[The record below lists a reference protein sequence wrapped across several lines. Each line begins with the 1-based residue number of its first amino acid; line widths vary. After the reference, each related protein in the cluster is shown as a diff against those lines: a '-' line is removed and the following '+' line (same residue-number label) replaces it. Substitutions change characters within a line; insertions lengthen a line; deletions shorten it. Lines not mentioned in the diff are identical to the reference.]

1 MQFIKFSTQLVVI
14 ALSAGLFSACGGGA
28 DADAPLETP
37 SSTTTTAAAPAAAA
51 STYAGTYTGNVAKD
65 TLTASYEGPLSLTL
79 TRDIAGSYVV
89 VGTLKMT
96 RSVVIGA
103 PTSTED
109 TVSGALTSAGAFSAT
124 GNINLVSIT
133 GSADAATGKI
143 TGTYIYKTGSAST
156 FTGNFSVT
164 K

>member
-1 MQFIKFSTQLVVI
+1 MKYSNLILWVATSAVLLTACSGGEDSSTE
-14 ALSAGLFSACGGGA
+14 ASTTETSTSTPATPA
-28 DADAPLETP
+28 TP
-37 SSTTTTAAAPAAAA
+37 STVS
-51 STYAGTYTGNVAKD
+51 SLYGGTYTGNVAKD

-79 TRDIAGSYVV
+79 TRDITGSYVA

-109 TVSGALTSAGAFSAT
+109 TVRGALTSDGAFSAT

-143 TGTYIYKTGSAST
+143 TGTYVYKTGSAST